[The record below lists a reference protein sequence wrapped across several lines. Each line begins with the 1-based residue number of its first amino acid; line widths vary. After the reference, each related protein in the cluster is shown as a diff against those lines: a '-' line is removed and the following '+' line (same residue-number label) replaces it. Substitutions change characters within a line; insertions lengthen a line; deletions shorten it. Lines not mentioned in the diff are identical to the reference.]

1 MSPPSQDPDSRYARG
16 EISRDEWQRL
26 RTATPSMPP
35 PAPAPPS
42 RGPFLLLA
50 VILVAAVA
58 IAAVVMWS
66 LGGSPTYG
74 WSPSYGGSKMMQA
87 SDLASLNASATMG
100 TGYAGNDTLWFH
112 GGSVNLVVYMSPP
125 DHDMAFVVQGMANP
139 TVHMAAGS
147 RVTVTIVNMDSGDYH
162 NWALTKTAP
171 PYSSMPMMSG
181 GTMMSMTML
190 SPMSGAGYPSA
201 GMSFTAQSGSYW
213 YLCQY
218 ANHASQ
224 GMYGNF
230 VVG

>member
-1 MSPPSQDPDSRYARG
+1 MVMPSQDPDSRYARG

-26 RTATPSMPP
+26 RNGPATVPP
-35 PAPAPPS
+35 PAPAPWN
-42 RGPFLLLA
+42 RGPLLLIA

-58 IAAVVMWS
+58 VAAAVMWS
-66 LGGSPTYG
+66 LGGSPAYGWNPTYG
-74 WSPSYGGSKMMQA
+74 GAKMMQA
-87 SDLASLNASATMG
+87 SDLATLNASATMG
-100 TGYAGNDTLWFH
+100 TAYMGNNTLWFH
-112 GGSVNLVVYMSPP
+112 GGTVNLVVYMSPP

-139 TVHMAAGS
+139 TIHMGTGS

-181 GTMMSMTML
+181 GTMMSMTMV
-190 SPMSGAGYPSA
+190 SPMSSTGYPS
-201 GMSFTAQSGSYW
+201 GSLSFSAQSGSYW

-218 ANHASQ
+218 ASHASQ
-224 GMYGNF
+224 GMYGSF